1 MQVISDQW
9 NDWTAPLNGGYA
21 LTPWSDWERW
31 KRFVRETVDR
41 ANEQGWAPDYWDIWN
56 EPNGLCCPRFNAVDQ
71 LTTSV
76 DRWLQTY
83 VLAWKEIKAV
93 DPNARVIG
101 PSLSALQWAPAPQTT
116 PEFDLDTFLTY
127 SAAHGVVWDAISWHE
142 NSLAP
147 SSGDITW
154 SIRNVDRHIVLARRV
169 IARHPG
175 TVVGDRIFVNE
186 YAAKDVHAL
195 AGWTIG
201 YFRSLESNDVAQANR
216 TCWSEAECTT
226 ELGGLVTSDG
236 QPTATWW
243 AHRAYYRLA
252 GLPRMTL
259 RSTASWQVD
268 GLATRDDA
276 SREVRVLLG
285 RHWSCNRD
293 ANPWCDSDTRISPA
307 SVTITIDWP
316 YGSAPVRLSAR
327 LLAAGTGAVSAMP
340 VLKSVVV
347 RPRNGTFTMTLPAIE
362 DGAGISIV
370 AH

>member
-1 MQVISDQW
+1 
-9 NDWTAPLNGGYA
+9 
-21 LTPWSDWERW
+21 
-31 KRFVRETVDR
+31 
-41 ANEQGWAPDYWDIWN
+41 
-56 EPNGLCCPRFNAVDQ
+56 
-71 LTTSV
+71 
-76 DRWLQTY
+76 
-83 VLAWKEIKAV
+83 
-93 DPNARVIG
+93 
-101 PSLSALQWAPAPQTT
+101 
-116 PEFDLDTFLTY
+116 
-127 SAAHGVVWDAISWHE
+127 VWDAISWHE

-195 AGWTIG
+195 AGWSIG

-226 ELGGLVTSDG
+226 ELGGLVTTDG
-236 QPTATWW
+236 QPTAAWW

-285 RHWSCNRD
+285 RHWSCNRY

-307 SVTITIDWP
+307 SITITIDWP

-340 VLKSVVV
+340 VVKSVVV
-347 RPRNGTFTMTLPAIE
+347 RPRNGTFTMSLPAIE